1 MKRVFDFQN
10 VFYSIYTVFKLKF
23 PIRFLKKFSG
33 YNEAAETCNTAMER
47 KFCRLLGNVF
57 KNCEKFSYEAEFAFF
72 QRVAESAKKLI
83 Y

>member
-1 MKRVFDFQN
+1 M
-10 VFYSIYTVFKLKF
+10 FKLKF
-23 PIRFLKKFSG
+23 PIRFLKKFSA
-33 YNEAAETCNTAMER
+33 YNETAETCNTAMER
-47 KFCRLLGNVF
+47 KFCGRLGDVF